1 MKKTFIIFILLGIV
15 CIDLFSANTA
25 GAGREIP
32 VIAIEP
38 MLDRIGWYMSHKAY
52 TFQTRLSAELFT
64 RWKCHISARNIG
76 LLLHQERSLAELE
89 KQLAAMP
96 APQWIVGGSYQKGR
110 KMKGGWSET
119 DIELLLVNADSGA
132 LQREVFREKAGRYK
146 EARFISDQIAKKL
159 NLSPRKAV
167 ATGKVDRKNETWA
180 VLPFFDV
187 MTIKDFD
194 NSKKFSGTDFFIY
207 QLQQSGK
214 LKNLVSRENMEKI
227 LAEHN
232 LKLFNNI
239 DIGSAA
245 GIGRL
250 LSADRIVYGTV
261 TNGATKRSRRLDIL
275 AVDCV
280 SGVVVNAF
288 TGTFTNDS
296 REEILA
302 KAASKILNIPDL
314 LPPNGSEKYNASA
327 IEVESKRLLDV
338 IRKSRF
344 QYRSTS
350 VLSGQILSLAESYF
364 LLNSQDHFRCLVLA
378 HELVWN
384 LYYRHC
390 PEHWYHLYADKSL
403 PRRSDLTTTEEQ
415 SKMAANFLLPILDRL
430 RYRSIAGYND
440 SIGRLKF
447 RLLVNAG
454 RCDEAEAIWRNR
466 TDGGLDIT
474 DYDMGMLEMRRK
486 NFRKGGDYFLKA
498 QRPGHALYAYYL
510 SGDHQL
516 AYKTGVEAKPIFTPR
531 YAEAFLIWIEL
542 VEKYGTPGDALKW
555 LEAFEEYG
563 KTESEYYKN
572 RLFNIGLNKIAAEKI
587 KQLRT
592 SGKQIKFYP
601 AKELFAQ
608 WAKYPIYFQG
618 LGNMPPK
625 ELEAAAAMLKNELDL
640 TVKIMPARPL
650 PVKGAYDAG
659 HHAFVANKLELAVRY
674 AYGDTFPTDGMLF
687 HILLSDAIN
696 DDSINVLINDFPDFG
711 MASFSRMPLA
721 ATTVDLV
728 KLIAVTTT
736 RQILNNTMRESL
748 YCNNYPCMMAAI
760 SSFDRCRELD
770 FKICSE
776 CMPIIKQ
783 GNIRRALRRMAN
795 RNFERHCS
803 KEDIKNFEE
812 YKKEWK

>member
-1 MKKTFIIFILLGIV
+1 MA
-15 CIDLFSANTA
+15 CADLFSAENTV
-25 GAGREIP
+25 GDGEIP
-32 VIAIEP
+32 VITIEP

-76 LLLHQERSLAELE
+76 LLLHQERSLSSLE

-96 APQWIVGGSYQKGR
+96 SPQWIVGGSYQKGR
-110 KMKGGWSET
+110 RMNGKWSET
-119 DIELLLVNADSGA
+119 DIELLLINAANGA

-146 EARFISDQIAKKL
+146 EARFISDHIAKKL
-159 NLSPRKAV
+159 KLSPRKVVTSASV
-167 ATGKVDRKNETWA
+167 NRKNETWA
-180 VLPFFDV
+180 ILPFFDI
-187 MTIKDFD
+187 MTIKDY
-194 NSKKFSGTDFFIY
+194 NKSKKFSGTDYFVY
-207 QLQQSGK
+207 QIQQSGK
-214 LKNLVSRENMEKI
+214 LKNIVSRENIDKI
-227 LAEHN
+227 LAEH
-232 LKLFNNI
+232 KLQMFNNI
-239 DIGSAA
+239 DAGSAA

-250 LSADRIVYGTV
+250 LSADRIIYGTV
-261 TNGATKRSRRLDIL
+261 TNGEKKGIRRLDIL
-275 AVDCV
+275 AVDCN

-288 TGTFTNDS
+288 TGTFTNETQES
-296 REEILA
+296 ELA
-302 KAASKILNIPDL
+302 KAAVTILNVPDL
-314 LPPNGSEKYNASA
+314 LPPTGSGKFNAEA
-327 IEVESKRLLDV
+327 IDIESKRLLDV

-364 LLNSQDHFRCLVLA
+364 LLNSKDHFRCLVLA

-384 LYYRHC
+384 LYFRYC
-390 PEHWYHLYADKSL
+390 PEHWYHIYSDKSK
-403 PRRSDLTTTEEQ
+403 PNRSDLTTTEEQ

-430 RYRSIAGYND
+430 RYRSIAEYKD

-466 TDGGLDIT
+466 ADGGLDIT

-486 NFRKGGDYFLKA
+486 NFRKGGDYFLKS

-510 SGDHQL
+510 SGDHKL
-516 AYKTGVEAKPIFTPR
+516 AYKTGVEAKPLFTPR
-531 YAEAFLIWIEL
+531 YSEEFLIWIEL

-563 KTESEYYKN
+563 KKESTYYKN
-572 RLFNIGLNKIAAEKI
+572 CFFNIGLNKIAAEKI
-587 KQLRT
+587 KQLRA
-592 SGKQIKFYP
+592 SSNQIKFYP

-608 WAKYPIYFQG
+608 WTKYPVYFQG

-625 ELEAAAAMLKNELDL
+625 EVESAAAMLEKELGL
-640 TVKIMPARPL
+640 TVKILPVRPL

-659 HHAFVANKLELAVRY
+659 HHAFAAGKLELAVRY
-674 AYGDTFPTDGMLF
+674 AYGDAFPTDGMLF
-687 HILLSDAIN
+687 YILLSDAIN
-696 DDSINVLINDFPDFG
+696 NDGINVLFNNLPDFG
-711 MASFSRMPLA
+711 IASFSRMPIA
-721 ATTVDLV
+721 ATTVDSV
-728 KLIAVTTT
+728 KLIAVATT
-736 RQILNNTMRESL
+736 RQILNNTMRENK

-760 SSFDRCRELD
+760 SSFIRCNELD

-776 CMPIIKQ
+776 CMPVIKK

-795 RNFERHCS
+795 RNVERHCS
-803 KEDIKNFEE
+803 QAEIKKFEE

>member
-1 MKKTFIIFILLGIV
+1 MKRIIQFLLLSIAICV
-15 CIDLFSANTA
+15 NLS
-25 GAGREIP
+25 GAENEIP
-32 VIAIEP
+32 VIVIEP
-38 MLDRIGWYMSHKAY
+38 MLDRIGYYMSHKAY

-76 LLLHQERSLAELE
+76 LLLLQERSLSSLE

-96 APQWIVGGSYQKGR
+96 SPQWIVGGSYQKGR
-110 KMKGGWSET
+110 KMKGKWNES
-119 DIELLLVNADSGA
+119 DIELLLINANDGA
-132 LQREVFREKAGRYK
+132 LQREVFREKAGRFK

-159 NLSPRKAV
+159 KLTPRKSV
-167 ATGKVDRKNETWA
+167 ATGNVDRKNETWA
-180 VLPFFDV
+180 ILPFFDI
-187 MTIKDFD
+187 MTIKDYD
-194 NSKKFSGTDFFIY
+194 NSKKFSGTDHFIY
-207 QLQQSGK
+207 QIQQSGK
-214 LKNLVSRENMEKI
+214 LKNIVSRENMEKI
-227 LAEHN
+227 LAEHK
-232 LKLFNNI
+232 LQLFNNI
-239 DIGSAA
+239 DAGSAA

-250 LSADRIVYGTV
+250 LSADRIVYGMV
-261 TNGATKRSRRLDIL
+261 TNGATKASRRLDIL

-302 KAASKILNIPDL
+302 KAASKILNTPDL
-314 LPPNGSEKYNASA
+314 LPPSGSEKYNAQTN
-327 IEVESKRLLDV
+327 EVESKRLLDA

-364 LLNSQDHFRCLVLA
+364 LLNSRNPRHCLVLA

-384 LYYRHC
+384 LYFRYC
-390 PEHWYHLYADKSL
+390 PEHWYHIYSEKSK
-403 PRRSDLTTTEEQ
+403 PHRSDLTTTEEQ
-415 SKMAANFLLPILDRL
+415 SKMAANFLLPILDRINF
-430 RYRSIAGYND
+430 SIAEYDD

-466 TDGGLDIT
+466 SDNGFDIT

-510 SGDHQL
+510 SGDHKL
-516 AYKTGVEAKPIFTPR
+516 AYQTGVEAKPLFTPR

-587 KQLRT
+587 KQLRA
-592 SGKQIKFYP
+592 SGKQIKFYS
-601 AKELFAQ
+601 AKEVFAP
-608 WAKYPIYFQG
+608 WVKYPVYFQG

-625 ELEAAAAMLKNELDL
+625 EVEAAAAILEKELGL
-640 TVKIMPARPL
+640 TVKILPVRPL

-659 HHAFVANKLELAVRY
+659 HHAFAAGKLELAVRY
-674 AYGDTFPTDGMLF
+674 AYGDAFPTDGMLF

-696 DDSINVLINDFPDFG
+696 DDGINVLFNNLPDFG
-711 MASFSRMPLA
+711 MASFSRMPIA
-721 ATTVDLV
+721 ATSVDPV
-728 KLIAVTTT
+728 KLIAVSTT
-736 RQILNNTMRESL
+736 RQILNNTMRENK

-760 SSFDRCRELD
+760 SSFSRCSELD

-776 CMPIIKQ
+776 CMTVIKQ

-795 RNFERHCS
+795 RNVERHCS
-803 KEDIKNFEE
+803 QAEIKNFEE
-812 YKKEWK
+812 YKKEWE